1 MLWRRLKS
9 LFTPAIVRSESLM
22 PVGHALSRRGFLTG
36 SSAAVSVLAAPVI
49 VKAESLML
57 IRPVAI
63 KTVFLDT
70 VLFGLGIDAD
80 RLGMDADRYLLDRLK
95 DEAAQQGFEIRR
107 PRFMDYV
114 TGDFNLEPPI
124 IRSDRR
130 NALFGWQQQHRRCTV
145 DLVDAPWL
153 RRVS

>member
-1 MLWRRLKS
+1 MLWKRLKT

-22 PVGHALSRRGFLTG
+22 PVGHALSRRGFLIG

-57 IRPVAI
+57 IRPSVI

-70 VLFGLGIDAD
+70 VLFG
-80 RLGMDADRYLLDRLK
+80 LGMDADRYLLDRLK

-107 PRFMDYV
+107 PKFMDYV
-114 TGDFNLEPPI
+114 TGDRNVESI

-130 NALFGWQQQHRRCTV
+130 NTPLSWQQQHRRCTV

>member
-1 MLWRRLKS
+1 MLWRKLKS

-22 PVGHALSRRGFLTG
+22 PVGYALSRRGFLIG

-57 IRPVAI
+57 IRPSVI

-70 VLFGLGIDAD
+70 VPFGLGI
-80 RLGMDADRYLLDRLK
+80 DADRYLLDRLK
-95 DEAAQQGFEIRR
+95 AEAAQQGFEIRR
-107 PRFMDYV
+107 PKFMDYV
-114 TGDFNLEPPI
+114 TGDRNLEPLS

-130 NALFGWQQQHRRCTV
+130 NAPWSWQQQHRRCTV